1 MNEDALAC
9 AIMIQAVKD
18 ARTKEYRHDAYQ
30 WLRTTGMKWIEALE
44 IEVDWREIQVNLN
57 PNRKQRVVQR

>member
-1 MNEDALAC
+1 
-9 AIMIQAVKD
+9 MIQAVKD
-18 ARTKEYRHDAYQ
+18 ARTKKYRHDAYQ